1 MTLAARTAGA
11 GDAKGG
17 MEVQER
23 NTIDPVCGLEVDPRE
38 ARFTSTYE
46 GQTYYFT
53 DPDCKRMFD
62 EDPAAYVGTGSL
74 SESEIPTVRPGEP
87 TTGRRR

>member
-1 MTLAARTAGA
+1 M
-11 GDAKGG
+11 
-17 MEVQER
+17 QEQNR
-23 NTIDPVCGLEVDPRE
+23 IDPVCGLEVNPRD
-38 ARFTSTYE
+38 ARFTSTYQ

-74 SESEIPTVRPGEP
+74 SESEMPTVRPGHETP
-87 TTGRRR
+87 GRRQ